1 VSNVNR
7 VAGDLGAEIPDRSS
21 DERSLGELVGD
32 VTKDLAELMRQEVDL
47 AKAELRTEAKGL
59 SQAGAMFGGAG
70 VAGLLLAFF
79 ASLAAMW
86 GLGEVM
92 HLGWAALIVAA
103 AWGVVGAILYSL
115 GRSRIKTVSL
125 VPERTVETL
134 KEDVRWTKT
143 RGN

>member
-7 VAGDLGAEIPDRSS
+7 VAGDLGADIPDRSS
-21 DERSLGELVGD
+21 DARTLGELVGD

-47 AKAELRTEAKGL
+47 AKSELRSEAKGL

-70 VAGLLLAFF
+70 LAGLLLAFF

-92 HLGWAALIVAA
+92 RLGWAALIVAA
-103 AWGVVGAILYSL
+103 VWGVVGALLYSL
-115 GRSRIKTVSL
+115 GRNRIKTVSL

>member
-1 VSNVNR
+1 M
-7 VAGDLGAEIPDRSS
+7 
-21 DERSLGELVGD
+21 GELVGD

-47 AKAELRTEAKGL
+47 AKAELRSEAKAAGH
-59 SQAGAMFGGAG
+59 AGAMFGGAG
-70 VAGLLLAFF
+70 VAGLLLLIF

-92 HLGWAALIVAA
+92 PLGWAALIVAA
-103 AWGVVGAILYSL
+103 LWGVAGAVMYSL
-115 GRSRIKTVSL
+115 GRSRIKAVSF

>member
-1 VSNVNR
+1 MSNVNR

-103 AWGVVGAILYSL
+103 VWGVVGALLYSL
-115 GRSRIKTVSL
+115 GRNRIKTVSL